1 MYPSIAFDLLVLH
14 LLFPSASLSVC
25 VVMWPP
31 SFPFLFQSLWH
42 PPTHII
48 VLISCIFF
56 EALLFDQDTPPS
68 QFYLPPWCK
77 RIHCFCFSSGAP
89 PAPPPFPSST
99 FFRCGEARWGVDNIQ
114 EWVLWQWMPEYQHW
128 VSNDPQKS
136 PKLQRPLSGDGAL
149 HSFQLQQND
158 HKLRN
163 ERLQS
168 SSCSSSQWYCS
179 SIWRI
184 LAFYDVFDR

>member
-1 MYPSIAFDLLVLH
+1 MWPLVDCPTQLEHSRAICYVTSILSIPFPIIVAPTNPHHCLNFLH
-14 LLFPSASLSVC
+14 LLWGF
-25 VVMWPP
+25 VVWSGHP
-31 SFPFLFQSLWH
+31 SFTVLPSSLVQVKPLFLLLQWSS
-42 PPTHII
+42 TTTTT
-48 VLISCIFF
+48 ISIFF
-56 EALLFDQDTPPS
+56 FQ
-68 QFYLPPWCK
+68 QC
-77 RIHCFCFSSGAP
+77 
-89 PAPPPFPSST
+89 
-99 FFRCGEARWGVDNIQ
+99 FRCGEARGGVDNIQ

-128 VSNDPQKS
+128 VSNDPRKS

-184 LAFYDVFDR
+184 LAFFDVFDRYIA